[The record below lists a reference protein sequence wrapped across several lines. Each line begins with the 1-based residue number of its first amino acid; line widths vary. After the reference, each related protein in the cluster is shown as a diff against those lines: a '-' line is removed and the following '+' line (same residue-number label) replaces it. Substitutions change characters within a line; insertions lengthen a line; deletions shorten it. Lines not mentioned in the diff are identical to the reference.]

1 MSPSIASS
9 KSICLTLALAVLTS
23 SSAASSSMCETC
35 SSTSTDSSSFD
46 ITSSII
52 NKRPIHLP
60 PLSTTTNDDI
70 DSSSISH
77 QSNTTFDDEY
87 NNDLSNLP
95 EELIAMIQA
104 QQQPSP
110 ASAPTL
116 YPSKGVRFYATY
128 GSTSSESSSSCT
140 SKTVENFESW
150 EESFGSLDE
159 CCSLLFSYD
168 YDGCMMS

>member
-23 SSAASSSMCETC
+23 SSTTSATSSSMCDTC
-35 SSTSTDSSSFD
+35 SDRSSSSFD

-52 NKRPIHLP
+52 NKHPIHLP
-60 PLSTTTNDDI
+60 PLSSTTD

-77 QSNTTFDDEY
+77 QSNTTFENEY
-87 NNDLSNLP
+87 NNELHNLP
-95 EELIAMIQA
+95 EELIAMIHA
-104 QQQPSP
+104 AQQPSP
-110 ASAPTL
+110 AAAPTR
-116 YPSKGVRFYATY
+116 YPSKGVRYYATY
-128 GSTSSESSSSCT
+128 GSESSCT
-140 SKTVENFESW
+140 SKTVENFERW

>member
-9 KSICLTLALAVLTS
+9 KSICLTLALALLTS
-23 SSAASSSMCETC
+23 SSTTSAASSMCETC
-35 SSTSTDSSSFD
+35 SSTDSSSFD

-52 NKRPIHLP
+52 NKHPIHLP
-60 PLSTTTNDDI
+60 PLSSSTNDDI
-70 DSSSISH
+70 HSSTILH

-87 NNDLSNLP
+87 NNNELHNLP
-95 EELIAMIQA
+95 EELIAMIHA
-104 QQQPSP
+104 AQQPSP

-116 YPSKGVRFYATY
+116 YPSKGIRYYATY
-128 GSTSSESSSSCT
+128 GTSSSCT
-140 SKTVENFESW
+140 SKTVGNFESW

>member
-35 SSTSTDSSSFD
+35 SPSSSSFD

-60 PLSTTTNDDI
+60 PLSSNDDI
-70 DSSSISH
+70 DSISH

-87 NNDLSNLP
+87 NNELHNLP

-104 QQQPSP
+104 AQQPSP
-110 ASAPTL
+110 AAAPTRF
-116 YPSKGVRFYATY
+116 PSKGIRYYATY
-128 GSTSSESSSSCT
+128 GSESSCT

-150 EESFGSLDE
+150 EESFGSLEE

-168 YDGCMMS
+168 YDGCMSNV